1 MADKIVEIPNIG
13 PVSFPEGMSD
23 ADIIKFIQTLKS
35 LDPLGSGGAQ
45 AAAPEPQGKMPESF
59 GSKVLNSPV
68 GGVIRGLRDI
78 PDAGAQLLT
87 RGLEGIS
94 PAGSGMEEF
103 FRGERRRVEDINRQA
118 ELDYQANFR
127 RGQMLP
133 GEIDVGRVGGNILS
147 ALIPSTAAIRAL
159 GATTAPVRAG
169 AIAGGVGG
177 TLQPVATPPSRD
189 TTLSDLVTD
198 TRPQGMT
205 NPQFFAQKV
214 EQVGAGTALGAGAG
228 YLGDK
233 LSNILFGAKPPPMPM
248 PGQPTVSGAQVNVTT
263 TPTATG
269 TGGGSTLG
277 AVGPDPSAGL
287 TAAQRAILARGKE
300 MGFRTTPGQETGS
313 RSLQQMEARMESNPF
328 TSGPFNTIKAENQ
341 RILNRSTA
349 RSIGINADELSNPQL
364 AEAQRQIS
372 NVYQRVATPDVKK
385 LDGNTIQTGVEIIDK
400 AFEGLTTQPFKSNIF
415 VKQLQDL
422 AIKGEASGN
431 QLQTLSSKIG
441 KRAKNEMTTAMGDRE
456 LGSALFQIK
465 EIVDDAL
472 AQGLSSQE
480 QLLFQTART
489 NYRNLM
495 TIRSNQGVINPSTGN
510 VSGLNLAS
518 ALTRKDPQGFVF
530 GANQTPMYEAARFA
544 QAFRPIVGDSGTAT
558 RSMDI
563 SPLSMML
570 AAPTNIAARAYTSQ
584 PAANLASSLQTGV
597 APRTSPATQEML
609 RRMFPSTGALGLLSL
624 IGQ

>member
-1 MADKIVEIPNIG
+1 
-13 PVSFPEGMSD
+13 
-23 ADIIKFIQTLKS
+23 
-35 LDPLGSGGAQ
+35 
-45 AAAPEPQGKMPESF
+45 
-59 GSKVLNSPV
+59 
-68 GGVIRGLRDI
+68 
-78 PDAGAQLLT
+78 
-87 RGLEGIS
+87 
-94 PAGSGMEEF
+94 
-103 FRGERRRVEDINRQA
+103 
-118 ELDYQANFR
+118 
-127 RGQMLP
+127 MLP

-177 TLQPVATPPSRD
+177 ALQPVATPPSRD

-233 LSNILFGAKPPPMPM
+233 ILNILLGAKPPPMPT
-248 PGQPTVSGAQVNVTT
+248 PSQPAASGAQVNVTT

-287 TAAQRAILARGKE
+287 TAAQSAILARGRE

-328 TSGPFNTIKAENQ
+328 TSGPFNTLKDTNQ
-341 RILNRSTA
+341 RILNQATGRG
-349 RSIGINADELSNPQL
+349 IGVDATELSNPVL
-364 AEAQRQIS
+364 AQAQRQIS
-372 NVYQRVATPDVKK
+372 NVYNRVATPDVKK
-385 LDGNTIQTGVEIIDK
+385 LDGNTIQTGIEIIDK

-441 KRAKNEMTTAMGDRE
+441 KRAKNEMTTVMGDRE

-544 QAFRPIVGDSGTAT
+544 QAFKPIVGDSGTAT
-558 RSMDI
+558 RSMEI

-584 PAANLASSLQTGV
+584 PAANLASLLQTGV

-609 RRMFPSTGALGLLSL
+609 RRMFPSTGGLGLISL